1 MSETT
6 QVEETVISGL
16 REAMRGQ
23 LLVPGE
29 PGYDAARLVW
39 NGTVDRRPALIAQ
52 CTDVADVQR
61 ALGFAVERDL
71 PVALRG
77 GGHSVAG
84 FSTCDDG
91 VLIDLGLM
99 RMVSV
104 DAEARVARAQAGA
117 TGADFDSATQEHGL
131 ATTLGIVSTTGI
143 AGLTLGGG
151 IGWLMRKHGLAC
163 DNLLSVDLVT
173 ADGRLV
179 TASADENPDLF
190 WALKGG
196 GGNFGIVT
204 SFEYRLYPVG
214 PTVYGGSVAFAP
226 ERRRAVLEA
235 YRQLTTSAPE
245 ELTTYAAMT
254 SGPDGSPVAA
264 IAACHAGDLAEG
276 ARLLDPV
283 KASIGEPLLDG
294 LGPLTYLEQQSRMNA
309 AYPRGEYHYWRSCF
323 LDELTDPVI
332 DILVDRANNVQAP
345 PALELIVEH
354 MGGAIATGDG
364 AFAHRDANYDVLIA
378 ANWTD
383 PADQDSCV
391 GWARDTAAA
400 LQPHSRGGYVNYE
413 TDAGGANVP
422 AAFGDR
428 LARLSA
434 VKTQYDPHNVFRLNQ
449 NVTPA
454 PGVVRAPS
462 SDDPEALT

>member
-1 MSETT
+1 MKIVAETKR
-6 QVEETVISGL
+6 VAGAPLDGL
-16 REAMRGQ
+16 RQTMRGQ
-23 LLVPGE
+23 VLVPDE
-29 PGYDAARLVW
+29 PGYEEARSVW
-39 NGTVDRRPALIAQ
+39 NGTADRRPALIAR
-52 CTDVADVQR
+52 CADVADVQR
-61 ALGFAVERDL
+61 ALGFAVEHDL
-71 PVALRG
+71 PVAVRG

-91 VLIDLGLM
+91 VLVDLGLM
-99 RMVSV
+99 RTVTV
-104 DAEARVARAQAGA
+104 DADARVARAEPGA
-117 TGADFDSATQEHGL
+117 TGADFDRATQQHGL
-131 ATTLGIVSTTGI
+131 ATTLGVVSTTGI

-179 TASADENPDLF
+179 TASMDENPELF

-204 SFEYRLYPVG
+204 SFEYRLHPVG
-214 PTVYGGSVAFAP
+214 PTVYGGGVMFAREQRRSVL
-226 ERRRAVLEA
+226 RA
-235 YRQLTTSAPE
+235 YR
-245 ELTTYAAMT
+245 ELTRKAPDELTAYTAMT
-254 SGPDGSPVAA
+254 AGPDGSPVAA
-264 IAACHAGDLAEG
+264 IAACYVGDPAEG

-283 KASIGEPLLDG
+283 KAGVGEPLLDG
-294 LGPLTYLEQQSRMNA
+294 LGPLTYLEQQSRVDA
-309 AYPRGEYHYWRSCF
+309 GYPRGEYHYWRSCF
-323 LDELTDPVI
+323 LDDLTDPVI
-332 DILVDRANNVQAP
+332 DVLVDRASDIQAP

-354 MGGAIATGDG
+354 LGGAISAGDG

-383 PADQDSCV
+383 PADQDRCV
-391 GWARDTAAA
+391 AWARDIAAA
-400 LQPHSRGGYVNYE
+400 LEPHSRGGYVNYE
-413 TDAGGANVP
+413 PDADGAYVP

-428 LARLSA
+428 LARLGA

-454 PGVVRAPS
+454 Q
-462 SDDPEALT
+462 